1 MSSSAIDASVL
12 GSYSLLEVIRVTDI
26 ESPSGF
32 AMQQRV
38 TSTSINGAARAT
50 MGNATNIPTSG
61 TTFVSVVAKS
71 IGSTNTIRPSVYTG
85 GGWFVLLPLD
95 GGSIYLTDR
104 YRRFGLL
111 CSMSTASGGPNPAF
125 SMTHS
130 GNTSDTITVTRWHS
144 PQCEINSFATPFV
157 NGTRSNTQAIL
168 DLTNNNTVTANSL
181 TYASDGAFSFN
192 GTSNF
197 ATIPTQVLL
206 KTSATV
212 SAWINIDD
220 FTTGKSSTGRIFLRR
235 AGSNFTSMISF
246 YNNGFGFESNTNST
260 PHELAGRTT
269 GNIVSSTIS
278 AGSWFNFA
286 LIFDNNNFYGY
297 ANGVLIGS
305 GALSDN
311 LTIDRIGDGTGLSTS
326 YPAFFKGRIPT
337 LTIYNRALSAA
348 EVQQNFN
355 ALRSRYGI

>member
-1 MSSSAIDASVL
+1 MSLAHSPRI
-12 GSYSLLEVIRVTDI
+12 VTD
-26 ESPSGF
+26 GL
-32 AMQQRV
+32 V
-38 TSTSINGAARAT
+38 LCLDAANSKSYP
-50 MGNATNIPTSG
+50 GSG
-61 TTFVSVVAKS
+61 TTWSDLS
-71 IGSTNTIRPSVYTG
+71 G
-85 GGWFVLLPLD
+85 
-95 GGSIYLTDR
+95 
-104 YRRFGLL
+104 
-111 CSMSTASGGPNPAF
+111 ASNG
-125 SMTHS
+125 TL
-130 GNTSDTITVTRWHS
+130 
-144 PQCEINSFATPFV
+144 V
-157 NGTRSNTQAIL
+157 NGTGYS
-168 DLTNNNTVTANSL
+168 TANL
-181 TYASDGAFSFN
+181 GVLVFDGS
-192 GTSNF
+192 SNLV
-197 ATIPTQVLL
+197 TIPTQVLL

-220 FTTGKSSTGRIFLRR
+220 FTTGKSSTGRIFLRL

-311 LTIDRIGDGTGLSTS
+311 LTIDRIGDGTGMPDN

-337 LTIYNRALSAA
+337 LTIHNRALTSA

-355 ALRSRYGI
+355 ALRGRFGI

>member
-1 MSSSAIDASVL
+1 MSLAHGASVVRNGIVL
-12 GSYSLLEVIRVTDI
+12 SVDAANVKSYPGSGTVWTDL
-26 ESPSGF
+26 SG
-32 AMQQRV
+32 
-38 TSTSINGAARAT
+38 NGN
-50 MGNATNIPTSG
+50 NATLVNSPTYSN
-61 TTFVSVVAKS
+61 
-71 IGSTNTIRPSVYTG
+71 GS
-85 GGWFVLLPLD
+85 FL
-95 GGSIYLTDR
+95 
-104 YRRFGLL
+104 
-111 CSMSTASGGPNPAF
+111 
-125 SMTHS
+125 
-130 GNTSDTITVTRWHS
+130 
-144 PQCEINSFATPFV
+144 
-157 NGTRSNTQAIL
+157 
-168 DLTNNNTVTANSL
+168 
-181 TYASDGAFSFN
+181 FN

-197 ATIPTQVLL
+197 ATILTQVLL
-206 KTSATV
+206 NTSATV

-220 FTTGKSSTGRIFLRR
+220 FTTGKSSTGRIFLRL

-311 LTIDRIGDGTGLSTS
+311 LTIDRIGDGTGMPDN

-348 EVQQNFN
+348 EVQQNFE
-355 ALRSRYGI
+355 ALRGRYGI

>member
-1 MSSSAIDASVL
+1 MSFATTAQLGIVDIDGWQTAKITLTTPVNCNRIL
-12 GSYSLLEVIRVTDI
+12 WFMQDGDDYTTYTHGFELENV
-26 ESPSGF
+26 
-32 AMQQRV
+32 
-38 TSTSINGAARAT
+38 
-50 MGNATNIPTSG
+50 
-61 TTFVSVVAKS
+61 
-71 IGSTNTIRPSVYTG
+71 
-85 GGWFVLLPLD
+85 
-95 GGSIYLTDR
+95 
-104 YRRFGLL
+104 
-111 CSMSTASGGPNPAF
+111 
-125 SMTHS
+125 
-130 GNTSDTITVTRWHS
+130 
-144 PQCEINSFATPFV
+144 QCEQSSIATPFV

-220 FTTGKSSTGRIFLRR
+220 FTTGKSSTGRIFLRL

-246 YNNGFGFESNTNST
+246 YNNGFGFESNSNST

-337 LTIYNRALSAA
+337 LTIHNRALSAA